1 MAKSAAEFWS
11 VFPVLGN
18 GMDEKL
24 VIEFLEGSGILEKL
38 RCAFFFLFSFLM
50 DKESNASCQ
59 PIKWF
64 TRNCSDILHL
74 FYLCM
79 CVCACVSVCINK

>member
-38 RCAFFFLFSFLM
+38 RCAFFFFFFLF
-50 DKESNASCQ
+50 DG
-59 PIKWF
+59 
-64 TRNCSDILHL
+64 
-74 FYLCM
+74 
-79 CVCACVSVCINK
+79 